1 MKAAFRK
8 ATERGFAVAPLDF
21 SHAAVCRLQ
30 IKPLKFLLWLK
41 RNNLAPIIHTAALDN
56 SIGALLR
63 FAIRRV
69 QATRSVWFARKSQ
82 QLYPAHSKLVRDRL
96 LELA

>member
-1 MKAAFRK
+1 M
-8 ATERGFAVAPLDF
+8 APLDF